1 MIQRFTYR
9 FDELSPAQLYQIL
22 ALRSEVF
29 VVEQE
34 CIYQDLDN
42 LDQQAMHLLGVDDSN
57 NLVSYARILTPG
69 VVYPE
74 YAIGRVIVSQSH
86 RGTGEGHKLMN
97 YCMEV
102 IESMAGKV
110 PIRISAQAHLEKFYQ
125 THRFKFTGKSY
136 LEDGIPHVEMIYYPN
151 LAP

>member
-1 MIQRFTYR
+1 MEFRIKS
-9 FDELSPAQLYQIL
+9 FDALTPNELYQIL
-22 ALRSEVF
+22 TLRSEVF

-74 YAIGRVIVSQSH
+74 YAIGRVFVSQSH

>member
-1 MIQRFTYR
+1 
-9 FDELSPAQLYQIL
+9 
-22 ALRSEVF
+22 
-29 VVEQE
+29 
-34 CIYQDLDN
+34 
-42 LDQQAMHLLGVDDSN
+42 
-57 NLVSYARILTPG
+57 
-69 VVYPE
+69 
-74 YAIGRVIVSQSH
+74 
-86 RGTGEGHKLMN
+86 
-97 YCMEV
+97 MEV

>member
-1 MIQRFTYR
+1 MIQRFIYR

-29 VVEQE
+29 VVEQQ

-74 YAIGRVIVSQSH
+74 YAIGRVIVAQSH

-97 YCMEV
+97 Y
-102 IESMAGKV
+102 
-110 PIRISAQAHLEKFYQ
+110 
-125 THRFKFTGKSY
+125 
-136 LEDGIPHVEMIYYPN
+136 
-151 LAP
+151 